1 MTNLGNYFHQAGLS
15 EHIFFLALL
24 IPTFLVLAAAAI
36 SFMDSEEPSAAV
48 SAMTMAVCGPC
59 EQESR

>member
-1 MTNLGNYFHQAGLS
+1 MTNVGNQLRQAGLC

-24 IPTFLVLAAAAI
+24 IPTFLVLAGAAV
-36 SFMDSEEPSAAV
+36 SFMGSEEPSAAV

-59 EQESR
+59 ERESR